1 MLELVVCVQIWKRL
15 INTTKVLSKKVIDN
29 IQKKIE
35 IRYTKQNF
43 IAKKM
48 LSIIIDTNMQLYS
61 ELIYIENWDPRIF

>member
-29 IQKKIE
+29 IQKKFE